1 MTLTNSYKEMT
12 TAGLCLVK
20 NDKAN
25 TVTGHVQRKVLND
38 KKHGFLAH
46 EIPS

>member
-1 MTLTNSYKEMT
+1 MP
-12 TAGLCLVK
+12 GK

-25 TVTGHVQRKVLND
+25 TVKGHVQRKVLND
-38 KKHGFLAH
+38 KKKHGSLAH